1 MTLGLRCGFAVAAA
15 MLFAGCAKHDDAPA
29 GGNGKPG
36 AQAAAPAAGAGRG
49 GSGAGSGGGAAGGR
63 RPTQFPVEVM
73 AVETRAVEYRVTAVG
88 SVEAFEIV
96 QVTSRVQGVV
106 DRVRFAEGDRVQ
118 KDAVLL
124 EIEPER
130 FRLAVESARA
140 TVEKADA
147 ARAEADAGVVRREGA
162 NARNTGV
169 IPAEEIE
176 TWRTRAR
183 SAVAEVQLARAA
195 LQQAELNLHDA
206 YVRAPVGGIIQTRSV
221 QTGEFV
227 QPGTPLAS
235 LLRRDPLLLR
245 FAVPEQDAGRIVVGQ
260 RATFH
265 VQESS
270 TEYPARITHVAAA
283 ADASSRM
290 VPVTAHVDIPAG
302 SPGPRPGAFAEVS
315 VPVGSAN
322 RAPVIPETSIR
333 PSERGFL
340 AYVVQGGKARERVL
354 QLGMRTSDGRVEVR
368 AGLGPQDSL
377 VVRGAEALRDGA
389 LVKIV
394 PAGGATPDA
403 KSPGAAPGANTAGR
417 P

>member
-1 MTLGLRCGFAVAAA
+1 MMRRHRCGFVLCAAA
-15 MLFAGCAKHDDAPA
+15 MLVGCAKHGETPGAGAPRS
-29 GGNGKPG
+29 G
-36 AQAAAPAAGAGRG
+36 AQAAAPTGGANAPG
-49 GSGAGSGGGAAGGR
+49 GGPGGAAGAR
-63 RPTQFPVEVM
+63 RAAQFPVEVV
-73 AVETRAVEYRVTAVG
+73 AVETRDVEYRITAVG

-106 DRVRFAEGDRVQ
+106 EAVRFAEGNRVA
-118 KDAVLL
+118 KDSVLV

-130 FRLAVESARA
+130 FRLAVASARA
-140 TVEKADA
+140 SLEKADA
-147 ARAEADAGVVRREGA
+147 ARAEADAGVKRREGA

-183 SAVAEVQLARAA
+183 SAVAEVQLAQAA

-245 FAVPEQDAGRIVVGQ
+245 FAVPEQDAGQIAVGQ
-260 RATFH
+260 RATFRVH
-265 VQESS
+265 ESAGEF
-270 TEYPARITHVAAA
+270 TARITHIAAA
-283 ADASSRM
+283 ADATSRM
-290 VPVTAHVDIPAG
+290 VPVTAHVDPAAG
-302 SPGPRPGAFAEVS
+302 RTGPRPGAFAEVS
-315 VPVGSAN
+315 VPVGSASH
-322 RAPVIPETSIR
+322 APVIPETAIR

-340 AYVVQGGKARERVL
+340 AFVIQGGKARERIL
-354 QLGMRTSDGRVEVR
+354 QLGMRTSDGLVEVR
-368 AGLGPQDSL
+368 NGLGPLDSL

-389 LVKIV
+389 SVKIV
-394 PAGGATPDA
+394 P
-403 KSPGAAPGANTAGR
+403 PGSARPEARTTDVAPGTNTAGR